1 MGRKQPRLPFSGY
14 TTPMRRVVVTG
25 LGALTPIGVGQEAF
39 HKAQLAGQS
48 GVRPITRFDAS
59 ALPVRIAAEVD
70 VDPGAYLDR
79 KELRRL
85 DRFVQYAL
93 IAAHLALEDAGLRPE
108 DLDPERV
115 GTLVGTG
122 IGGMETWEAQSKVF
136 LERGPNRISPFFIPM
151 MIANMAS
158 AHIAMRYGFMG
169 PSSTAVTA
177 CATGSDAWETPCA

>member
-1 MGRKQPRLPFSGY
+1 
-14 TTPMRRVVVTG
+14 MRRVVVTG

-39 HKAQLAGQS
+39 HKAQLAGKS

-93 IAAHLALEDAGLRPE
+93 IAAQLALEDAGLKPE

-122 IGGMETWEAQSKVF
+122 IGGMETWEAQSRVF
-136 LERGPNRISPFFIPM
+136 LELSLI
-151 MIANMAS
+151 
-158 AHIAMRYGFMG
+158 HI
-169 PSSTAVTA
+169 
-177 CATGSDAWETPCA
+177 